1 MAQVIVLDFVSGEA
15 TIFIYNKEEYPD
27 VDVLLSKL
35 EDDEK
40 ISSVGNC
47 EWMANYGEIEINF
60 ENI

>member
-1 MAQVIVLDFVSGEA
+1 MAQVIVLDFDSGEA
-15 TIFIYNKEEYPD
+15 TVFTYNKEEYPD

-40 ISSVGNC
+40 ISSVENC
-47 EWMANYGEIEINF
+47 ELMTNDGKFEINF